1 MVFYLWVR
9 YFGAIIKSCF
19 LGVIMSTI
27 KKKLKRHYIFNN
39 WILFITLLSAGV
51 WLAYVV
57 ANWQLS
63 NSLRNYSLKTHVE
76 TRIIKAEL
84 PKYLSESYTIL
95 SSLDNRI
102 DKLETAIINQ
112 QNLSEQQF
120 TALYSL
126 YSNSLTIFSIILGIF
141 GLISAFLGILL
152 SNKVNE
158 RYQEIKQIE
167 KTIENKTFEV
177 EKLKA
182 SIDALINSKNTEIFN
197 KFIEYDNTRLIN
209 ALKENPDNIGN
220 VIAILSVRDIKGEDN
235 WKIIRNAFLEFC
247 SRFEENV
254 GHLAISSYASLIFQ
268 FYPDRISSGK
278 DTELLRVLIDKR
290 PWTQQIGFFSNELV
304 HLAKVFASAQN
315 DDVVTIFIEIVVK
328 SPGCSWCLNMD
339 QYKGDVI
346 KALKEPISHNDKIKV
361 EIEKYKK
368 FIDQQVQLSNND
380 PLRSKY
386 YQNIAKGLEEA
397 LTN

>member
-1 MVFYLWVR
+1 M
-9 YFGAIIKSCF
+9 
-19 LGVIMSTI
+19 GVTL
-27 KKKLKRHYIFNN
+27 KKKLKRYYIFNN
-39 WILFITLLSAGV
+39 WILFITLLPVAV

-63 NSLRNYSLKTHVE
+63 SSIKNYSTKTHVE
-76 TRIIKAEL
+76 TRIVKAEL

-95 SSLDNRI
+95 SSFDNRI

-126 YSNSLTIFSIILGIF
+126 YSNSLTIFSIILGVF
-141 GLISAFLGILL
+141 GLISAVLGILL

-167 KTIENKTFEV
+167 RTIENKTFEV

-182 SIDALINSKNTEIFN
+182 DIDALINNKNTEIFN
-197 KFIEYDNTRLIN
+197 KFIEYDNSRLIN

-220 VIAILSVRDIKGEDN
+220 VVAILSVRNIKGENN
-235 WKIIRNAFLEFC
+235 WKIIRNAFLELC
-247 SRFEENV
+247 SRFKENM
-254 GHLAISSYASLIFQ
+254 GHPAISSYASLIFQ
-268 FYPDRISSGK
+268 FYPNKISSGK
-278 DTELLRVLIDKR
+278 DTELLHALINRR
-290 PWTQQIGFFSNELV
+290 PWTQQIGFFSNELI
-304 HLAKVFASAQN
+304 HLAKVFALAQN

-328 SPGCSWCLNMD
+328 SPGCSRCLNMD

-346 KALKEPISHNDKIKV
+346 NALKECILKNNKIRI
-361 EIEKYKK
+361 EIEKYKELVDK
-368 FIDQQVQLSNND
+368 QIELYVKNPSILAEH
-380 PLRSKY
+380 
-386 YQNIAKGLEEA
+386 YQNIAKGLQEA